1 MQKESVGILPSDFC
15 ILHSSMSATA
25 ISATR
30 PSREITLAYLGELL
44 FNAGFIDD
52 RQKTEVDA
60 ADRQQA
66 RAMSRTKAGTRATE
80 DDASAVKTIVAMNL
94 TDASGTGTRID
105 DFLLARLIAEDA
117 HLPFYKIDPLRLDVA
132 MIESKISRPF
142 ARRHK
147 MLPVAVRDGRLVV
160 AVVNPFDSVAIDSY
174 RPMANQEIEIVVASE
189 SDIISVINEQYGFRA
204 SVTKAERDLTKGAI
218 DLSNLEQY
226 VKLKSGAEIET
237 SDQHIVNAVDYLLQ
251 HAYDSRASDIHIEPK
266 REFAQIR
273 FRIDGVLH
281 EIQRV
286 PKLVNLA
293 VTSRLKTMC
302 RMDIAE
308 KRRPQDGRIKTE
320 HDGKEIELRVSTLP
334 TAFGEKVVM
343 RIFDPDVLIRDL
355 AGIGFYEDELK
366 LFNDWI
372 KRPHG
377 IILVTGPTGS
387 GKTVTLYSAL
397 KNLASPEINI
407 TTIEDPIEM
416 VSDDFN
422 QTAVQPKI
430 GITFASALRTILRQ
444 DPDII
449 MVGEIRDQETAQN
462 AVQAA
467 LTGHLVFA
475 TLHTNDAS
483 TSVTRLIDLGIQP
496 FLISSTLIGAM
507 AQRLVRKICDDCKR
521 NRPLN
526 IEESSMLNLQA
537 PAGKRIIVKE
547 GAGCHRCRNTG
558 YFGRTGIFEMLPIDN
573 AIRDLIDRSED
584 FLKIKDMAI
593 KRGMRTLRQ
602 SALRR
607 LAEGTTT
614 FEEVV
619 RVTGI

>member
-1 MQKESVGILPSDFC
+1 MTTLSNVPVP
-15 ILHSSMSATA
+15 
-25 ISATR
+25 R
-30 PSREITLAYLGELL
+30 VSRDITVAYIGDLLLG
-44 FNAGFIDD
+44 AGFIDE
-52 RQKTEVDA
+52 RQRSEIES
-60 ADRQQA
+60 ADRQFRLAQRSSKS
-66 RAMSRTKAGTRATE
+66 RAE
-80 DDASAVKTIVAMNL
+80 EDASPFKVIASMNL
-94 TDASGTGTRID
+94 HDASGNGTRID
-105 DFLLARLIAEDA
+105 DFLLARLIAEEA
-117 HLPFYKIDPLRLDVA
+117 HLPFYKIDTLKLDVQLV
-132 MIESKISRPF
+132 ESKISRPF
-142 ARRHK
+142 ARKHK
-147 MLPVAVRDGRLVV
+147 MVPVAVRDGKLLV
-160 AVVNPFDSVAIDSY
+160 AMVNPFDSGAIDSY
-174 RPMANQEIEIVVASE
+174 RPMAKQELELVVAAE
-189 SDIISVINEQYGFRA
+189 SDVMGVINEQYGFRA
-204 SVTKAERDLTKGAI
+204 SVTKANRDLTRGAI
-218 DLSNLEQY
+218 DLGNLEQY
-226 VKLKSGAEIET
+226 IKLKSGSEIET
-237 SDQHIVNAVDYLLQ
+237 SDAHIVNAVDYLLQ

-266 REFAQIR
+266 REHADIR

-293 VTSRLKTMC
+293 ITSRLKTMC

-320 HDGKEIELRVSTLP
+320 RDGKEIELRVSTLP
-334 TAFGEKVVM
+334 TAFGEKMVM
-343 RIFDPDVLIRDL
+343 RIFDPEVLIRDL
-355 AGIGFYEDELK
+355 AGLGFYDDELK
-366 LFNDWI
+366 IFADWI
-372 KRPHG
+372 SRPHG

-416 VSDDFN
+416 VYEEFN

-467 LTGHLVFA
+467 LTGHLVFS

-483 TSVTRLIDLGIQP
+483 TSITRLVDLGIQP

-507 AQRLVRKICDDCKR
+507 AQRLVRKICDDCKQ
-521 NRPLN
+521 NRPLTL
-526 IEESSMLNLQA
+526 EEAAMLNLQA
-537 PAGKRIIVKE
+537 PPGKRIIVKE
-547 GAGCHRCRNTG
+547 GAGCIRCRNTG
-558 YFGRTGIFEMLPIDN
+558 YFGRTGIFEILPVDN
-573 AIRDLIDRSED
+573 AIRDLIDRGED

-602 SALRR
+602 SALRK
-607 LAEGTTT
+607 LAEGLTS

>member
-1 MQKESVGILPSDFC
+1 MT
-15 ILHSSMSATA
+15 ATPIA
-25 ISATR
+25 AHA
-30 PSREITLAYLGELL
+30 SREITVSYLGELL
-44 FNAGFIDD
+44 FNAGFIDE
-52 RQKTEVDA
+52 RQRADVEA
-60 ADRQQA
+60 ADRQFRLQA
-66 RAMSRTKAGTRATE
+66 RSSKLRADE
-80 DDASAVKTIVAMNL
+80 EASPFKVLAAMNL
-94 TDASGTGTRID
+94 TDASGSGTRMD

-117 HLPFYKIDPLRLDVA
+117 HLPFFKIDPLRLDVQ
-132 MIESKISRPF
+132 MVESRISRPF
-142 ARRHK
+142 ARKHR
-147 MLPVAVRDGRLVV
+147 MVPVAIKDGKLVV
-160 AVVNPFDSVAIDSY
+160 AIVNPFDRVAIDSY
-174 RPMANQEIEIVVASE
+174 LPMAKAEIELVVAAE
-189 SDIISVINEQYGFRA
+189 SDVMGVINEQYGFRA
-204 SVTKAERDLTKGAI
+204 SVTKANRDLTKGAI
-218 DLSNLEQY
+218 DLGNLEQY
-226 VKLKSGAEIET
+226 IKLKSGAEIEA
-237 SDQHIVNAVDYLLQ
+237 SDAHIVNAVDFLLQ

-266 REFAQIR
+266 REHANIR

-293 VTSRLKTMC
+293 ITSRLKTMC

-320 HDGKEIELRVSTLP
+320 NNGQEIELRVSTLP
-334 TAFGEKVVM
+334 TAFGEKMVM
-343 RIFDPDVLIRDL
+343 RIFDPEVMIKEL
-355 AGIGFYEDELK
+355 AGLGFYEDELK
-366 LFNDWI
+366 MFADWI

-397 KNLASPEINI
+397 KSLASPEINI

-416 VSDDFN
+416 VHDEFN
-422 QTAVQPKI
+422 QTSVQNKV

-449 MVGEIRDQETAQN
+449 MVGEIRDGETAQN

-467 LTGHLVFA
+467 LTGHLVFS

-483 TSVTRLIDLGIQP
+483 TSVTRLVDLGIQP
-496 FLISSTLIGAM
+496 FLISSTLIGTM
-507 AQRLVRKICDDCKR
+507 AQRLVRRICEDCKT
-521 NRPLN
+521 NRPLTV
-526 IEESSMLNLQA
+526 EEAAMLNLQA
-537 PAGKRIIVKE
+537 PQGKRIIVKE
-547 GAGCHRCRNTG
+547 GAGCIRCRNTG
-558 YFGRTGIFEMLPIDN
+558 YYGRTGIFEILPVDN
-573 AIRDLIDRSED
+573 AIRDLIERGED

-602 SALRR
+602 SALRK
-607 LAEGTTT
+607 LAEGVTS

>member
-1 MQKESVGILPSDFC
+1 MT
-15 ILHSSMSATA
+15 ATVPA
-25 ISATR
+25 AR
-30 PSREITLAYLGELL
+30 KAREITVAYLGELL
-44 FNAGFIDD
+44 FNAGFIDEKQRGEID
-52 RQKTEVDA
+52 AVERQWRA
-60 ADRQQA
+60 QQA
-66 RAMSRTKAGTRATE
+66 RAAKGSRADE
-80 DDASAVKTIVAMNL
+80 DASPFKALMAMNL

-117 HLPFYKIDPLRLDVA
+117 GLHFFKIDALKLDVS
-132 MIESKISRPF
+132 MVESKISRPF
-142 ARRHK
+142 ARKHR
-147 MLPVAVRDGRLVV
+147 MVPVAVRDGKLIV
-160 AVVNPFDSVAIDSY
+160 AVVNPFDNVALDSY
-174 RPMANQEIEIVVASE
+174 QQMVKQDIHVVVSAE
-189 SDIISVINEQYGFRA
+189 SDVMGVINEQYGFRA
-204 SVTKAERDLTKGAI
+204 SVTKAERDLRGDGFALI
-218 DLSNLEQY
+218 SNLEQY
-226 VKLKSGAEIET
+226 VKLKSGSEIET
-237 SDQHIVNAVDYLLQ
+237 SDAHIVNAVDFLLQ

-266 REFAQIR
+266 RENAVIR

-293 VTSRLKTMC
+293 ITSRLKTMC

-308 KRRPQDGRIKTE
+308 KRRPQDGRIKTD
-320 HDGKEIELRVSTLP
+320 HQGKEVELRVSTLP

-343 RIFDPDVLIRDL
+343 RIFDPDVLLRSVSGL
-355 AGIGFYEDELK
+355 GFYEDEMST
-366 LFNDWI
+366 FSDWLR
-372 KRPHG
+372 RPHG

-397 KNLASPEINI
+397 KSLASPEVNI

-416 VSDDFN
+416 VHDEFN
-422 QTAVQPKI
+422 QTAVQAKI
-430 GITFASALRTILRQ
+430 GITFAYALRTILRQ

-449 MVGEIRDQETAQN
+449 MVGEIRDQETAEN

-467 LTGHLVFA
+467 LTGHLVFS
-475 TLHTNDAS
+475 TLHTNDAA

-496 FLISSTLIGAM
+496 FLISSVLIGAM
-507 AQRLVRKICDDCKR
+507 AQRLVRKICSDCKR
-521 NRPLN
+521 NRPLTH
-526 IEESSMLNLQA
+526 EEAGMLNLQA
-537 PAGKRIIVKE
+537 PPGKRIIVKE
-547 GAGCHRCRNTG
+547 GGGCIRCRNTG

-573 AIRDLIDRSED
+573 TIRDLIDRGED
-584 FLKIKDMAI
+584 FLKIKEMAL

-602 SALRR
+602 SALRK

>member
-1 MQKESVGILPSDFC
+1 MT
-15 ILHSSMSATA
+15 ATPLTA
-25 ISATR
+25 GR
-30 PSREITLAYLGELL
+30 KSREVTVSYLGELL
-44 FNAGFIDD
+44 QNAGFVDEKQKVEIDNLD
-52 RQKTEVDA
+52 RQLRT
-60 ADRQQA
+60 QA
-66 RAMSRTKAGTRATE
+66 RSARARGEEEASPFKALM
-80 DDASAVKTIVAMNL
+80 AMNL
-94 TDASGTGTRID
+94 TDASGSGMRID

-117 HLPFYKIDPLRLDVA
+117 GLKFYKIDPLKLDVE

-142 ARRHK
+142 ARKHR
-147 MLPVAVRDGRLVV
+147 MTPVAVRDGKLIV
-160 AVVNPFDSVAIDSY
+160 AVVNPFDTVALDTY
-174 RPMANQEIEIVVASE
+174 HQMVKQEIEVVVASE
-189 SDIISVINEQYGFRA
+189 SDVMGVITEQYGFRA
-204 SVTKAERDLTKGAI
+204 SVTKAGRDLGRGAI

-226 VKLKSGAEIET
+226 VKLKSGNEIET
-237 SDQHIVNAVDYLLQ
+237 SDAHIVNAVDFLLQ

-266 REFAQIR
+266 REAAMIR

-293 VTSRLKTMC
+293 ITSRIKTMC

-308 KRRPQDGRIKTE
+308 RRRPQDGRIKTE
-320 HDGKEIELRVSTLP
+320 HEGKEVELRVSTLP

-355 AGIGFYEDELK
+355 SGLGFYEDELK
-366 LFNDWI
+366 VFADWI

-387 GKTVTLYSAL
+387 GKTVTLNSAL
-397 KNLASPEINI
+397 KSLASPEINI

-416 VSDDFN
+416 VHDEFN
-422 QTAVQPKI
+422 QTAVQSKVA
-430 GITFASALRTILRQ
+430 ITFGSALRTILRQ

-449 MVGEIRDQETAQN
+449 MVGEIRDDETAQN

-467 LTGHLVFA
+467 LTGHLVFS
-475 TLHTNDAS
+475 TLHTNDSA

-507 AQRLVRKICDDCKR
+507 AQRLVRKICEDCKR

-526 IEESSMLNLQA
+526 QEEAGMLNLQA
-537 PAGKRIIVKE
+537 PPGKRIIVKE
-547 GAGCHRCRNTG
+547 GAGCIRCRNTG

-584 FLKIKDMAI
+584 FLKIKDVAT

-602 SALRR
+602 SALRK
-607 LAEGTTT
+607 LAEGATT

>member
-1 MQKESVGILPSDFC
+1 
-15 ILHSSMSATA
+15 MSTLTTVPIPA
-25 ISATR
+25 R
-30 PSREITLAYLGELL
+30 PSREITVAYLGDLL
-44 FNAGFIDD
+44 KGAGFIDD
-52 RQKTEVDA
+52 KQRAEVENVDKQWKA
-60 ADRQQA
+60 VVKAKG
-66 RAMSRTKAGTRATE
+66 RAEEDNSPFKALA
-80 DDASAVKTIVAMNL
+80 AMNL
-94 TDASGTGTRID
+94 TDASGNGTRMD

-117 HLPFYKIDPLRLDVA
+117 HVPFFKIDALKLDVE
-132 MIESKISRPF
+132 MIEKKISRPF
-142 ARRHK
+142 ARKNK
-147 MLPVAVRDGRLVV
+147 MVPVAVRDGKLVV
-160 AVVNPFDSVAIDSY
+160 AMVNPFDTSAIDSY
-174 RPMANQEIEIVVASE
+174 RPIAKQEIEIVVSSE
-189 SDIISVINEQYGFRA
+189 SDVIGVITEQYGFRS
-204 SVTKAERDLTKGAI
+204 SVTKAERDLGKGGM

-226 VKLKSGAEIET
+226 VKLKSGSDIEA
-237 SDQHIVNAVDYLLQ
+237 SDAHIVNAVDYLLQ

-266 REFAQIR
+266 RESALIR
-273 FRIDGVLH
+273 FRIDGMLH

-293 VTSRLKTMC
+293 ITSRLKTMC

-320 HDGKEIELRVSTLP
+320 HDSKEIELRVSTLP
-334 TAFGEKVVM
+334 TAFGEKMVM
-343 RIFDPDVLIRDL
+343 RIFDPDVMIRDL
-355 AGIGFYEDELK
+355 SGLGFYEDELNI
-366 LFNDWI
+366 FNDWI
-372 KRPHG
+372 QRPHG

-416 VSDDFN
+416 VHEEFN
-422 QTAVQPKI
+422 QTSVQNKI

-462 AVQAA
+462 AIQAA
-467 LTGHLVFA
+467 LTGHLVFS

-483 TSVTRLIDLGIQP
+483 TSITRLIDLGIQP
-496 FLISSTLIGAM
+496 FLISTSLIGTM
-507 AQRLVRKICDDCKR
+507 AQRLMRRICEDCKR
-521 NRPLN
+521 NRPLTV
-526 IEESSMLNLQA
+526 EEAGMLNLQA

-547 GAGCHRCRNTG
+547 GAGCIRCRNTG
-558 YFGRTGIFEMLPIDN
+558 YFGRTGIFEILPVDN
-573 AIRDLIDRSED
+573 SIRDLIDRSED
-584 FLKIKDMAI
+584 FLKIKDMAV

-602 SALRR
+602 SALRK
-607 LAEGTTT
+607 LAEGQTT

>member
-1 MQKESVGILPSDFC
+1 MT
-15 ILHSSMSATA
+15 ATPLA
-25 ISATR
+25 AR
-30 PSREITLAYLGELL
+30 QSREITISYLGDLL
-44 FNAGFIDD
+44 FNAGFIDEKQRAD
-52 RQKTEVDA
+52 VES
-60 ADRQQA
+60 ADRQFKLQMRSSKL
-66 RAMSRTKAGTRATE
+66 RAE
-80 DDASAVKTIVAMNL
+80 EEASPFKTLVGMNL
-94 TDASGTGTRID
+94 TDASGSGTRID

-117 HLPFYKIDPLRLDVA
+117 HLPFFKIDPLRLDVQ
-132 MIESKISRPF
+132 MVESRISRPF
-142 ARRHK
+142 ARKHK
-147 MLPVAVRDGRLVV
+147 MVPVAIKDGKLVV
-160 AVVNPFDSVAIDSY
+160 AIVNPFDQIAIDSY
-174 RPMANQEIEIVVASE
+174 RPMAKAEIELVVAAE
-189 SDIISVINEQYGFRA
+189 SDVMGVINEQYGFRA
-204 SVTKAERDLTKGAI
+204 SVTKANRDLSKGAI
-218 DLSNLEQY
+218 DLGNLEQY
-226 VKLKSGAEIET
+226 IKLKSGAEIEA
-237 SDQHIVNAVDYLLQ
+237 SDAHIVNAVDFLLQ

-266 REFAQIR
+266 REHANIR

-293 VTSRLKTMC
+293 ITSRLKTMC

-320 HDGKEIELRVSTLP
+320 HNGQEIELRVSTLP
-334 TAFGEKVVM
+334 TAFGEKMVM
-343 RIFDPDVLIRDL
+343 RIFDPDVMIKEL
-355 AGIGFYEDELK
+355 AGLGFYEDELK
-366 LFNDWI
+366 TFADWI

-416 VSDDFN
+416 VHDDFN
-422 QTAVQPKI
+422 QTSVQNKV

-449 MVGEIRDQETAQN
+449 MVGEIRDAETAQN

-467 LTGHLVFA
+467 LTGHLVFS
-475 TLHTNDAS
+475 TLHTNDAA
-483 TSVTRLIDLGIQP
+483 TSVTRLVDLGIQP
-496 FLISSTLIGAM
+496 FLISSTLIGTM
-507 AQRLVRKICDDCKR
+507 AQRLVRRICEDCKT
-521 NRPLN
+521 NRPLTV
-526 IEESSMLNLQA
+526 EEAAMLNLQA
-537 PAGKRIIVKE
+537 PTGKRIIVKE
-547 GAGCHRCRNTG
+547 GAGCIRCRNTG
-558 YFGRTGIFEMLPIDN
+558 YYGRTGIFEILPIDN
-573 AIRDLIDRSED
+573 AIRDLIERGED

-602 SALRR
+602 SALRK
-607 LAEGTTT
+607 LAEGVTS

>member
-1 MQKESVGILPSDFC
+1 MTTLTNVPTPA
-15 ILHSSMSATA
+15 SS
-25 ISATR
+25 R
-30 PSREITLAYLGELL
+30 DITVAYLGDLL
-44 FNAGFIDD
+44 ANAGFIDE
-52 RQKTEVDA
+52 RQRADLEN
-60 ADRQQA
+60 ADRQFRAQA
-66 RAMSRTKAGTRATE
+66 RASKSRTDEEASPFKAVA
-80 DDASAVKTIVAMNL
+80 AMNL
-94 TDASGTGTRID
+94 TDASGNATRID
-105 DFLLARLIAEDA
+105 DLLMARLIAEDA
-117 HLPFYKIDPLRLDVA
+117 RLPFCKIDPLRLDVE

-142 ARRHK
+142 ARKHK
-147 MLPVAVRDGRLVV
+147 MIPVAIKDGKLVV
-160 AVVNPFDSVAIDSY
+160 AMVNPFDRNAIDSY
-174 RPMANQEIEIVVASE
+174 RPMAKQEIELVVSAE
-189 SDIISVINEQYGFRA
+189 SDVMGVITEQYGFRTA
-204 SVTKAERDLTKGAI
+204 VTKAERDLTRGAI
-218 DLSNLEQY
+218 DLGNLEQY
-226 VKLKSGAEIET
+226 IKLKSGAEIET

-266 REFAQIR
+266 REHAQIR

-302 RMDIAE
+302 RMDISE

-320 HDGKEIELRVSTLP
+320 REGKEIELRVSTLP

-343 RIFDPDVLIRDL
+343 RIFDPDVMIRDL
-355 AGIGFYEDELK
+355 GGLGFYDDELK
-366 LFNDWI
+366 TFADWI

-397 KNLASPEINI
+397 KSLASPEINI

-416 VSDDFN
+416 VWEDFN
-422 QTAVQPKI
+422 QTAVQNKI
-430 GITFASALRTILRQ
+430 GITFAFALRTILRQ

-467 LTGHLVFA
+467 LTGHLVFS
-475 TLHTNDAS
+475 TLHTNDSS
-483 TSVTRLIDLGIQP
+483 TSITRLVDLGIQP

-507 AQRLVRKICDDCKR
+507 AQRLVRKICVDCKR
-521 NRPLN
+521 NRPLSL
-526 IEESSMLNLQA
+526 EESAMLNLQA

-547 GAGCHRCRNTG
+547 GAGCMRCRNTG
-558 YFGRTGIFEMLPIDN
+558 YFGRSGIFELLPLDN
-573 AIRDLIDRSED
+573 AIRDLIDRGED

-602 SALRR
+602 SALRK
-607 LAEGTTT
+607 LAEGVTS

>member
-1 MQKESVGILPSDFC
+1 MVQ
-15 ILHSSMSATA
+15 
-25 ISATR
+25 
-30 PSREITLAYLGELL
+30 
-44 FNAGFIDD
+44 
-52 RQKTEVDA
+52 
-60 ADRQQA
+60 
-66 RAMSRTKAGTRATE
+66 
-80 DDASAVKTIVAMNL
+80 
-94 TDASGTGTRID
+94 
-105 DFLLARLIAEDA
+105 
-117 HLPFYKIDPLRLDVA
+117 
-132 MIESKISRPF
+132 SKISRPF
-142 ARRHK
+142 ARKYRIV
-147 MLPVAVRDGRLVV
+147 PVAVRDGKLVV
-160 AVVNPFDSVAIDSY
+160 AMVNPFDTTAIDSY
-174 RPMANQEIEIVVASE
+174 RPMAKQELDLVVSAE
-189 SDIISVINEQYGFRA
+189 SDVMGVINEQYGFRT
-204 SVTKAERDLTKGAI
+204 SITKANRDLNRGAI
-218 DLSNLEQY
+218 DLGNLEQY
-226 VKLKSGAEIET
+226 IKLKSGAEIEA
-237 SDQHIVNAVDYLLQ
+237 SDAHIVNAVDFLLQ

-266 REFAQIR
+266 REHANIR

-293 VTSRLKTMC
+293 ITSRLKTMC

-320 HDGKEIELRVSTLP
+320 HNGQEIELRVSTLP
-334 TAFGEKVVM
+334 TAFGEKMVM
-343 RIFDPDVLIRDL
+343 RIFDPDVMIKEL
-355 AGIGFYEDELK
+355 AGLGFYEDELK
-366 LFNDWI
+366 TFADWI

-416 VSDDFN
+416 VHDDFN
-422 QTAVQPKI
+422 QTSVQNKV

-449 MVGEIRDQETAQN
+449 MVGEIRDAETAQN

-467 LTGHLVFA
+467 LTGHLVFS
-475 TLHTNDAS
+475 TLHTNDAA
-483 TSVTRLIDLGIQP
+483 TSVTRLVDLGIQP

-507 AQRLVRKICDDCKR
+507 AQRLVRRICEDCKT
-521 NRPLN
+521 NRPLTV
-526 IEESSMLNLQA
+526 EEAAMLNLQA
-537 PAGKRIIVKE
+537 PTGKRIIVKE
-547 GAGCHRCRNTG
+547 GAGCIRCRNTG
-558 YFGRTGIFEMLPIDN
+558 YYGRTGIFEILPIDN
-573 AIRDLIDRSED
+573 AIRDLIDRGED

-602 SALRR
+602 SALRK
-607 LAEGTTT
+607 LAEGVTS

>member
-1 MQKESVGILPSDFC
+1 MTVTPIASHRK
-15 ILHSSMSATA
+15 TK
-25 ISATR
+25 
-30 PSREITLAYLGELL
+30 EITVSYLGELL
-44 FNAGFIDD
+44 FNAGFIDEKQ
-52 RQKTEVDA
+52 RTE
-60 ADRQQA
+60 ADNADKQF
-66 RAMSRTKAGTRATE
+66 RAQSRSKSRADE
-80 DDASAVKTIVAMNL
+80 DASPFKTLVAMNL

-117 HLPFYKIDPLRLDVA
+117 HLHFFKIDPLKLDVE
-132 MIESKISRPF
+132 MIEAKISRPF
-142 ARRHK
+142 ARKHK
-147 MLPVAVRDGRLVV
+147 MVPVAVRDGKLVV
-160 AVVNPFDSVAIDSY
+160 SVVNPFDTVGVDTF
-174 RPMANQEIEIVVASE
+174 RQMVQQDMEIVVSSE
-189 SDIISVINEQYGFRA
+189 SDVMGVITEQYGFRA
-204 SVTKAERDLTKGAI
+204 SVTKAQRDLGRGAI

-237 SDQHIVNAVDYLLQ
+237 SDAHIVNAVDFLLQ

-266 REFAQIR
+266 RESAIIR

-293 VTSRLKTMC
+293 ITSRLKTMC

-320 HDGKEIELRVSTLP
+320 HDSKEIELRVSTLP

-343 RIFDPDVLIRDL
+343 RIFDPDIMLRDL
-355 AGIGFYEDELK
+355 SGLGFYEDELNV
-366 LFNDWI
+366 FNDWI
-372 KRPHG
+372 QRPHG

-397 KNLASPEINI
+397 KSLASPEINI

-416 VSDDFN
+416 VHDDFN
-422 QTAVQPKI
+422 QTSVQPKI
-430 GITFASALRTILRQ
+430 GITFGAALRTILRQ

-449 MVGEIRDQETAQN
+449 MVGEIRDQETAEN
-462 AVQAA
+462 AVQSA
-467 LTGHLVFA
+467 LTGHLVFS
-475 TLHTNDAS
+475 TLHTNDAA

-496 FLISSTLIGAM
+496 FLISSTLIGTM
-507 AQRLVRKICDDCKR
+507 AQRLVRKICEDCKR
-521 NRPLN
+521 NRPLTV
-526 IEESSMLNLQA
+526 EEAGMLNLQA
-537 PAGKRIIVKE
+537 PPGKRIIVKE
-547 GAGCHRCRNTG
+547 GAGCIRCRNTG
-558 YFGRTGIFEMLPIDN
+558 YFGRTGIFEILPIDN

-602 SALRR
+602 SALRK

-614 FEEVV
+614 FEEVI

>member
-1 MQKESVGILPSDFC
+1 MTVTSVPVP
-15 ILHSSMSATA
+15 
-25 ISATR
+25 R
-30 PSREITLAYLGELL
+30 RSREVTVSYLGDLL
-44 FNAGFIDD
+44 RNAGFVDEKQRADIENVD
-52 RQKTEVDA
+52 RQFRA
-60 ADRQQA
+60 ALRLKS
-66 RAMSRTKAGTRATE
+66 RAE
-80 DDASAVKTIVAMNL
+80 EDASAFKAIVGMNL
-94 TDASGTGTRID
+94 TDASGSGTRID
-105 DFLLARLIAEDA
+105 DLLLARLIAEDA
-117 HLPFYKIDPLRLDVA
+117 GLHFFKIDPLRLDME
-132 MIESKISRPF
+132 MIETKISRPF
-142 ARRHK
+142 ARKHK
-147 MLPVAVRDGRLVV
+147 MVPVQVRDGKLIV
-160 AVVNPFDSVAIDSY
+160 AIVNPFDTVAIDSY
-174 RPMANQEIEIVVASE
+174 QTMVKQEIELVVAGE
-189 SDIISVINEQYGFRA
+189 SDVIRVINEQYGFRA
-204 SVTKAERDLTKGAI
+204 SVTKAERDLKGGF
-218 DLSNLEQY
+218 DLGNLEQY
-226 VKLKSGAEIET
+226 VKLKSGAEIEV

-334 TAFGEKVVM
+334 TAFGEKMVM

-355 AGIGFYEDELK
+355 SGLGFYDDELAS
-366 LFNDWI
+366 FADWI

-397 KNLASPEINI
+397 KSIQSPEINI
-407 TTIEDPIEM
+407 TTIEDPVEM
-416 VSDDFN
+416 VYDDFN
-422 QTAVQPKI
+422 QTSVNSKI

-449 MVGEIRDQETAQN
+449 MVGEIRDGETAQN

-467 LTGHLVFA
+467 LTGHLVFSS
-475 TLHTNDAS
+475 LHTNDSAAS
-483 TSVTRLIDLGIQP
+483 ITRLVDLGIQP
-496 FLISSTLIGAM
+496 FLISSSLIGAM
-507 AQRLVRKICDDCKR
+507 AQRLVRKICEDCKQ
-521 NRPLN
+521 NRPLTA
-526 IEESSMLNLQA
+526 EESAMLNLQA
-537 PAGKRIIVKE
+537 PPGKKIIVKE
-547 GAGCHRCRNTG
+547 GAGCMRCRNTG
-558 YFGRTGIFEMLPIDN
+558 YFGRSGIFEILPVDN
-573 AIRDLIDRSED
+573 AIRDLIDRGED
-584 FLKIKDMAI
+584 FLKIKEMAV

-602 SALRR
+602 SALRK
-607 LAEGTTT
+607 LAEGVTT

-619 RVTGI
+619 RVTGIQ

>member
-1 MQKESVGILPSDFC
+1 MT
-15 ILHSSMSATA
+15 ATTLTA
-25 ISATR
+25 GR
-30 PSREITLAYLGELL
+30 KSREVTLSYLGELL
-44 FNAGFIDD
+44 QNAGFIDEKQKVEVDNLD
-52 RQKTEVDA
+52 RQLRA
-60 ADRQQA
+60 QA
-66 RAMSRTKAGTRATE
+66 RSARARGEEEASPFKALMG
-80 DDASAVKTIVAMNL
+80 MNL

-117 HLPFYKIDPLRLDVA
+117 RLKFFKIDPLKLDVE

-142 ARRHK
+142 AKKHR
-147 MLPVAVRDGRLVV
+147 MTPVAVRDGKLIVS
-160 AVVNPFDSVAIDSY
+160 VVNPFDTVALDTY
-174 RPMANQEIEIVVASE
+174 HQMVKQEIEIVVSSE
-189 SDIISVINEQYGFRA
+189 SDIMGVITEQYGFRA
-204 SVTKAERDLTKGAI
+204 SVTKAGRDLGRGAI

-226 VKLKSGAEIET
+226 VKLKSGNEIET
-237 SDQHIVNAVDYLLQ
+237 SDAHIVNAVDFLLQ

-266 REFAQIR
+266 REAAMIR

-293 VTSRLKTMC
+293 ITSRIKTMC

-308 KRRPQDGRIKTE
+308 RRRPQDGRIKTE
-320 HDGKEIELRVSTLP
+320 REGKEVELRVSTLP
-334 TAFGEKVVM
+334 TAFGEKLVM
-343 RIFDPDVLIRDL
+343 RIFDPDVLLRDL
-355 AGIGFYEDELK
+355 SGLGFYEDELHM
-366 LFNDWI
+366 FGEWI

-397 KNLASPEINI
+397 KSLASPEINI

-416 VSDDFN
+416 VWDDFN
-422 QTAVQPKI
+422 QTSVQTKI
-430 GITFASALRTILRQ
+430 GITFPSALRTILRQ

-449 MVGEIRDQETAQN
+449 MVGEIRDEETAQN

-467 LTGHLVFA
+467 LTGHLVFS
-475 TLHTNDAS
+475 TLHTNDSA

-496 FLISSTLIGAM
+496 FLISSTLVGTM
-507 AQRLVRKICDDCKR
+507 AQRLMRRICEDCKR
-521 NRPLN
+521 NRPLSV
-526 IEESSMLNLQA
+526 EEAGMLNLQA
-537 PAGKRIIVKE
+537 PPGKRIIVKE
-547 GAGCHRCRNTG
+547 GAGCIRCRNTG
-558 YFGRTGIFEMLPIDN
+558 YFGRTGIFEILQIDN

-584 FLKIKDMAI
+584 FLKIKEMAV

-602 SALRR
+602 SALRK
-607 LAEGTTT
+607 LAEGVTS

>member
-1 MQKESVGILPSDFC
+1 MT
-15 ILHSSMSATA
+15 ATVSTA
-25 ISATR
+25 GR
-30 PSREITLAYLGELL
+30 KSREVTLSYLGELL
-44 FNAGFIDD
+44 QNAGFVDDKQKIEIDNLD
-52 RQKTEVDA
+52 RQLRA
-60 ADRQQA
+60 QLRSA
-66 RAMSRTKAGTRATE
+66 RARGEEEGSPFKVLM
-80 DDASAVKTIVAMNL
+80 AMNL
-94 TDASGTGTRID
+94 TDASGNGTRID

-117 HLPFYKIDPLRLDVA
+117 RLKFFKIDPLKLDVE

-142 ARRHK
+142 AKKHR
-147 MLPVAVRDGRLVV
+147 MTPVAVRDGKLIV
-160 AVVNPFDSVAIDSY
+160 AVVNPFDTVALDTY
-174 RPMANQEIEIVVASE
+174 HQMVKQEIEIVVASE
-189 SDIISVINEQYGFRA
+189 SDIMGVITEQYGFRA
-204 SVTKAERDLTKGAI
+204 SVTKAGRDLGRGAI

-226 VKLKSGAEIET
+226 VKLKSGNEIET
-237 SDQHIVNAVDYLLQ
+237 SDAHIVNAVDFLLQ
-251 HAYDSRASDIHIEPK
+251 HAFDSRASDIHIEPK
-266 REFAQIR
+266 REAAMIR

-293 VTSRLKTMC
+293 ITSRIKTMC

-320 HDGKEIELRVSTLP
+320 REGKEIELRVSTLP
-334 TAFGEKVVM
+334 TAFGEKLVM
-343 RIFDPDVLIRDL
+343 RVFDPDVLLRDL
-355 AGIGFYEDELK
+355 SGLGFYDDELHT
-366 LFNDWI
+366 FGEWI

-397 KNLASPEINI
+397 KSLASPEINI

-416 VSDDFN
+416 VWDEFN
-422 QTAVQPKI
+422 QTSVQAKI
-430 GITFASALRTILRQ
+430 GITFPAALRTILRQ

-449 MVGEIRDQETAQN
+449 MVGEIRDAETAQN

-467 LTGHLVFA
+467 LTGHLVFS
-475 TLHTNDAS
+475 TLHTNDSA

-496 FLISSTLIGAM
+496 FLISSTLVGTM
-507 AQRLVRKICDDCKR
+507 AQRLMRRICEDCKR
-521 NRPLN
+521 NRPLSV
-526 IEESSMLNLQA
+526 EEAGMLNLQA

-547 GAGCHRCRNTG
+547 GAGCIRCRNTG
-558 YFGRTGIFEMLPIDN
+558 YFGRTGIFEILPIDN

-584 FLKIKDMAI
+584 FLKIKEMAV

-602 SALRR
+602 SALRK
-607 LAEGTTT
+607 LAEGVTS

>member
-1 MQKESVGILPSDFC
+1 MT
-15 ILHSSMSATA
+15 ATPIA
-25 ISATR
+25 AHA
-30 PSREITLAYLGELL
+30 SREITVSYLGELL
-44 FNAGFIDD
+44 FNAGFIDE
-52 RQKTEVDA
+52 RQRADVEA
-60 ADRQQA
+60 ADRQFRLQA
-66 RAMSRTKAGTRATE
+66 RSSKLRADE
-80 DDASAVKTIVAMNL
+80 DASPFKVLAAMNL
-94 TDASGTGTRID
+94 TDASGSGTRMD

-117 HLPFYKIDPLRLDVA
+117 HLPFFKIDPLRLDVQ
-132 MIESKISRPF
+132 MVESRISRPF
-142 ARRHK
+142 ARKHK
-147 MLPVAVRDGRLVV
+147 MVPVAIKDGKLVV
-160 AVVNPFDSVAIDSY
+160 AIVNPFDRLAIDSY
-174 RPMANQEIEIVVASE
+174 LPMAKAEIELVVAAE
-189 SDIISVINEQYGFRA
+189 SDVMGVINEQYGFRA
-204 SVTKAERDLTKGAI
+204 SVTKANRDLTKGAI
-218 DLSNLEQY
+218 DLGNLEQY
-226 VKLKSGAEIET
+226 IKLKSGAEIEA
-237 SDQHIVNAVDYLLQ
+237 SDAHIVNAVDFLLQ

-266 REFAQIR
+266 REHANIR

-293 VTSRLKTMC
+293 ITSRLKTMC

-320 HDGKEIELRVSTLP
+320 HNGQEIELRVSTLP
-334 TAFGEKVVM
+334 TAFGEKMVM
-343 RIFDPDVLIRDL
+343 RIFDPEVMIKEL
-355 AGIGFYEDELK
+355 AGLGFYDDELK
-366 LFNDWI
+366 MFADWI

-397 KNLASPEINI
+397 KSLASPEINI

-416 VSDDFN
+416 VHDEFN
-422 QTAVQPKI
+422 QTSVQNKV

-449 MVGEIRDQETAQN
+449 MVGEIRDGETAQN

-467 LTGHLVFA
+467 LTGHLVFS

-483 TSVTRLIDLGIQP
+483 TSVTRLVDLGIQP
-496 FLISSTLIGAM
+496 FLISSTLIGTM
-507 AQRLVRKICDDCKR
+507 AQRLVRRICEDCKT
-521 NRPLN
+521 NRPLTV
-526 IEESSMLNLQA
+526 EEAAMLNLQA
-537 PAGKRIIVKE
+537 PQGKRIIVKE
-547 GAGCHRCRNTG
+547 GAGCIRCRNTG
-558 YFGRTGIFEMLPIDN
+558 YYGRTGIFEILPVDN
-573 AIRDLIDRSED
+573 AIRDLIERGED

-602 SALRR
+602 SALRK
-607 LAEGTTT
+607 LAEGVTS

>member
-1 MQKESVGILPSDFC
+1 MSTLTNVPLPR
-15 ILHSSMSATA
+15 A
-25 ISATR
+25 
-30 PSREITLAYLGELL
+30 SREISVGYLGDLL
-44 FNAGFIDD
+44 LSAGFIDE
-52 RQKTEVDA
+52 RQRADIEA
-60 ADRQQA
+60 ADRQFRLQA
-66 RAMSRTKAGTRATE
+66 RGSKSRAEEEMSPFRVVAG
-80 DDASAVKTIVAMNL
+80 MNL
-94 TDASGTGTRID
+94 SDASGNGTRID
-105 DFLLARLIAEDA
+105 DVLLARLVAEDA
-117 HLPFYKIDPLRLDVA
+117 HLPFYKIDPLKLDVD
-132 MIESKISRPF
+132 MIESRISRPF
-142 ARRHK
+142 ARKHK
-147 MLPVAVRDGRLVV
+147 MVPVAIRDGKLVV
-160 AVVNPFDSVAIDSY
+160 AIVNPFDQVAVDSY
-174 RPMANQEIEIVVASE
+174 RPMAKQEIDLVVASE
-189 SDIISVINEQYGFRA
+189 SDVMGVINEQYGFRA

-226 VKLKSGAEIET
+226 VKLKSGADIET
-237 SDQHIVNAVDYLLQ
+237 SDAHIVNAVDFLLQ

-266 REFAQIR
+266 REHANIR

-293 VTSRLKTMC
+293 ITSRLKTMC

-320 HDGKEIELRVSTLP
+320 REGKEIELRVSTLP

-343 RIFDPDVLIRDL
+343 RIFDPEVLIRDL
-355 AGIGFYEDELK
+355 GGLGFYEDELK
-366 LFNDWI
+366 TFADWI

-397 KNLASPEINI
+397 KSLASPEINI

-416 VSDDFN
+416 VHEDFN
-422 QTAVQPKI
+422 QTSVQNKI

-449 MVGEIRDQETAQN
+449 MVGEIRDGETAQN

-467 LTGHLVFA
+467 LTGHLVFS

-483 TSVTRLIDLGIQP
+483 TSITRLVDLGIQP
-496 FLISSTLIGAM
+496 FLISSSLVGAM
-507 AQRLVRKICDDCKR
+507 AQRLLRKICEDCKR
-521 NRPLN
+521 NRPLS
-526 IEESSMLNLQA
+526 IEEASMLNLQA

-547 GAGCHRCRNTG
+547 GAGCIRCRNTG
-558 YFGRTGIFEMLPIDN
+558 YFGRTGIFEILPVDN
-573 AIRDLIDRSED
+573 AIRDLIDRGED

-602 SALRR
+602 SALRK
-607 LAEGTTT
+607 LAEGVTS

>member
-1 MQKESVGILPSDFC
+1 MTTVSPPPAR
-15 ILHSSMSATA
+15 SA
-25 ISATR
+25 
-30 PSREITLAYLGELL
+30 REITVAYLGDLL
-44 FNAGFIDD
+44 LGAGFVDE
-52 RQKTEVDA
+52 RQRGEIEA
-60 ADRQQA
+60 ADRQFRLQA
-66 RAMSRTKAGTRATE
+66 RSKARGE
-80 DDASAVKTIVAMNL
+80 EDASAFRIVTAMNL
-94 TDASGTGTRID
+94 TDATGNGTRID
-105 DFLLARLIAEDA
+105 DILLARLVAEDA
-117 HLPFYKIDPLRLDVA
+117 HLPFFKIDALKLDVE
-132 MIESKISRPF
+132 MIESRISRPF
-142 ARRHK
+142 ARKHK
-147 MLPVAVRDGRLVV
+147 MVPVAIRDGKLVV
-160 AVVNPFDSVAIDSY
+160 AVVNPFDTMAVDSY
-174 RPMANQEIEIVVASE
+174 RPMAKQELELVVSAE
-189 SDIISVINEQYGFRA
+189 TDVMRVINEQYGFRA
-204 SVTKAERDLTKGAI
+204 SVTKAERDLSRGAI
-218 DLSNLEQY
+218 DLGNLEQY
-226 VKLKSGAEIET
+226 IRLKSGAEIET
-237 SDQHIVNAVDYLLQ
+237 SDQHIVNAVDFLLQ
-251 HAYDSRASDIHIEPK
+251 HAYESRASDIHIEPK
-266 REFAQIR
+266 REQALIR

-293 VTSRLKTMC
+293 ITSRLKTMC

-320 HDGKEIELRVSTLP
+320 HNGQEIELRVSTLP

-343 RIFDPDVLIRDL
+343 RIFDPEVLIRDL
-355 AGIGFYEDELK
+355 AGLGFYDDEMK
-366 LFNDWI
+366 TFSDWI

-397 KNLASPEINI
+397 KSLSSPEINI

-416 VSDDFN
+416 VWDDFN
-422 QTAVQPKI
+422 QTAVQGKI

-467 LTGHLVFA
+467 LTGHLVFS

-483 TSVTRLIDLGIQP
+483 TSVTRLVDLGIQP
-496 FLISSTLIGAM
+496 FLISSSLIGAM
-507 AQRLVRKICDDCKR
+507 AQRLVRKICEDCKR
-521 NRPLN
+521 NRPLTV
-526 IEESSMLNLQA
+526 EEAAMLNLQA
-537 PAGKRIIVKE
+537 PPGKRIIVKE
-547 GAGCHRCRNTG
+547 GAGCMRCRNTG
-558 YFGRTGIFEMLPIDN
+558 YFGRTGIFEILPIDN
-573 AIRDLIDRSED
+573 SIRDLIERSED

-602 SALRR
+602 SALRK
-607 LAEGTTT
+607 LAEGVTT

>member
-1 MQKESVGILPSDFC
+1 MTTAPLP
-15 ILHSSMSATA
+15 TP
-25 ISATR
+25 R
-30 PSREITLAYLGELL
+30 PAREITVSYLGDLL
-44 FNAGFIDD
+44 FNAGFIDE
-52 RQKTEVDA
+52 RQRAEVES
-60 ADRQQA
+60 ADRQFKLQA
-66 RAMSRTKAGTRATE
+66 RGSKLRVDE
-80 DDASAVKTIVAMNL
+80 DASPFKVIAALNL
-94 TDASGTGTRID
+94 TDASGNATRMD

-117 HLPFYKIDPLRLDVA
+117 HLPFFKIDPLKLDVQ
-132 MIESKISRPF
+132 MIESRISRPF
-142 ARRHK
+142 ARKNK
-147 MLPVAVRDGRLVV
+147 MVPVAIRDGRLVV
-160 AVVNPFDSVAIDSY
+160 AMVNPFDRMAVDSY
-174 RPMANQEIEIVVASE
+174 RPMAKQEIELVVAAE
-189 SDIISVINEQYGFRA
+189 SDVMGVINEQYGFRA
-204 SVTKAERDLTKGAI
+204 SVTKAERDLSKGAI
-218 DLSNLEQY
+218 DLGNLEQY
-226 VKLKSGAEIET
+226 IKLKSGSEIES
-237 SDQHIVNAVDYLLQ
+237 SDAHIVNAVDFLLQ
-251 HAYDSRASDIHIEPK
+251 HAYESRASDIHIEPK
-266 REFAQIR
+266 REQAMIR

-293 VTSRLKTMC
+293 ITSRLKTMC

-308 KRRPQDGRIKTE
+308 RRRPQDGRIKTDHAGQE
-320 HDGKEIELRVSTLP
+320 VELRVSTLP

-343 RIFDPDVLIRDL
+343 RIFDPEVRSREL
-355 AGIGFYEDELK
+355 AGLGFYDDELK
-366 LFNDWI
+366 TFAEWI

-397 KNLASPEINI
+397 KSLHSPEINI

-416 VSDDFN
+416 VHDEFN
-422 QTAVQPKI
+422 QTSVQNKI

-467 LTGHLVFA
+467 LTGHLVFSS
-475 TLHTNDAS
+475 LHTNDSA
-483 TSVTRLIDLGIQP
+483 TSITRLIDLDIQP

-507 AQRLVRKICDDCKR
+507 AQRLVRRICDDCKR
-521 NRPLN
+521 NRPLS
-526 IEESSMLNLQA
+526 IDEAAMLNLQA

-547 GAGCHRCRNTG
+547 GAGCIRCRNTG
-558 YFGRTGIFEMLPIDN
+558 YFGRTGIFEILTVDN
-573 AIRDLIDRSED
+573 AIRDLIDRGED

-602 SALRR
+602 SALRK
-607 LAEGTTT
+607 LAEGITS
-614 FEEVV
+614 FEEVI

>member
-1 MQKESVGILPSDFC
+1 MSVTPAPARVARELTVGYLGDL
-15 ILHSSMSATA
+15 LHS
-25 ISATR
+25 
-30 PSREITLAYLGELL
+30 
-44 FNAGFIDD
+44 AGFIDE
-52 RQKTEVDA
+52 RQHAEIDA
-60 ADRQQA
+60 LDRQQA
-66 RAMSRTKAGTRATE
+66 RSMSRTRAGRAAEGEEVSPIRTVI
-80 DDASAVKTIVAMNL
+80 ALNM
-94 TDASGTGTRID
+94 TDASGNGTRID

-117 HLPFYKIDPLRLDVA
+117 HLQFFKIDPLKLDVA
-132 MIESKISRPF
+132 MIETKMSRPF
-142 ARRHK
+142 ARRNK
-147 MLPVAVRDGRLVV
+147 MVPVAVRDGKLVV
-160 AVVNPFDSVAIDSY
+160 AVVNPFNTEAIDSY
-174 RPMANQEIEIVVASE
+174 RPLAKQELDIVVASE
-189 SDIISVINEQYGFRA
+189 SDVMGVINDQYGFRA
-204 SVTKAERDLTKGAI
+204 SVTKAERDLSRGAI

-266 REFAQIR
+266 REYAQIR

-320 HDGKEIELRVSTLP
+320 REGKEIELRVSTLP
-334 TAFGEKVVM
+334 TAFGEKMVM
-343 RIFDPDVLIRDL
+343 RIFDPEVMIRDL
-355 AGIGFYEDELK
+355 GGLGFYEDELK
-366 LFNDWI
+366 MFGDWI

-397 KNLASPEINI
+397 KQLASPEINI
-407 TTIEDPIEM
+407 TTIEDPVEM
-416 VSDDFN
+416 VYDEFN
-422 QTAVQPKI
+422 QTSVQNKI
-430 GITFASALRTILRQ
+430 GITFAAALRTILRQ

-467 LTGHLVFA
+467 LTGHLVFS

-483 TSVTRLIDLGIQP
+483 TAVTRLIDLGIQP

-507 AQRLVRKICDDCKR
+507 AQRLVRKICEDCR
-521 NRPLN
+521 TNRPLSQ
-526 IEESSMLNLQA
+526 EEAAMLNLQA

-547 GAGCHRCRNTG
+547 GSGCIRCRNTG
-558 YFGRTGIFEMLPIDN
+558 YFGRSGIFEMLQIDN
-573 AIRDLIDRSED
+573 SIRDLIDRSED

-602 SALRR
+602 SALRK
-607 LAEGTTT
+607 LAEGATT

>member
-1 MQKESVGILPSDFC
+1 MT
-15 ILHSSMSATA
+15 ATQ
-25 ISATR
+25 ISASR
-30 PSREITLAYLGELL
+30 KSREITVPYLGQLL
-44 FNAGFIDD
+44 FGAGFIDE
-52 RQKTEVDA
+52 RQRTEVDA
-60 ADRQQA
+60 VDRQF
-66 RAMSRTKAGTRATE
+66 RAGSRSKTRAE
-80 DDASAVKTIVAMNL
+80 EEASPFKSLVAMNL
-94 TDASGTGTRID
+94 TDASGSGTRID

-117 HLPFYKIDPLRLDVA
+117 HLPFFKIDPLKLDVE

-142 ARRHK
+142 ARKHR
-147 MLPVAVRDGRLVV
+147 MVPVAVRDGKLIV
-160 AVVNPFDSVAIDSY
+160 AVVNPFDTVAFDTFHQ
-174 RPMANQEIEIVVASE
+174 MVKQEIDLVVSSE
-189 SDIISVINEQYGFRA
+189 SDVMGVINEQYGFRA
-204 SVTKAERDLTKGAI
+204 SVTKAERDLKGGI

-226 VKLKSGAEIET
+226 VKLKSGADIEV
-237 SDQHIVNAVDYLLQ
+237 SDAHIVNAVDFLLQ

-266 REFAQIR
+266 REHANIR

-293 VTSRLKTMC
+293 ITSRLKTMC

-320 HDGKEIELRVSTLP
+320 HNSKEIELRVSTLP

-343 RIFDPDVLIRDL
+343 RIFDPDVMLRDL
-355 AGIGFYEDELK
+355 SGLGFYEDELK
-366 LFNDWI
+366 IFADWI
-372 KRPHG
+372 ARPHG

-397 KNLASPEINI
+397 KSLASPEINI

-416 VSDDFN
+416 VHEEFN
-422 QTAVQPKI
+422 QTSVQAKI
-430 GITFASALRTILRQ
+430 GMTFGAALRTILRQ

-449 MVGEIRDQETAQN
+449 MVGEIRDEDTAEN

-467 LTGHLVFA
+467 LTGHLVFS
-475 TLHTNDAS
+475 TLHTNDSA
-483 TSVTRLIDLGIQP
+483 TSVTRLIDLHIQP

-507 AQRLVRKICDDCKR
+507 AQRLLRKICEDCKR
-521 NRPLN
+521 NRPLTV
-526 IEESSMLNLQA
+526 EEAGMLNLQA

-547 GAGCHRCRNTG
+547 GAGCIRCRNTG
-558 YFGRTGIFEMLPIDN
+558 YFGRTGIFEILPIDN
-573 AIRDLIDRSED
+573 AIRDLIDHSED
-584 FLKIKDMAI
+584 FLKIKEMAI

-602 SALRR
+602 SALRK
-607 LAEGTTT
+607 LAEGITS

>member
-1 MQKESVGILPSDFC
+1 MT
-15 ILHSSMSATA
+15 ATTLTA
-25 ISATR
+25 ARRTR
-30 PSREITLAYLGELL
+30 EVTLSYLGELL
-44 FNAGFIDD
+44 QNAGFIDD
-52 RQKTEVDA
+52 KQKIEVDNL
-60 ADRQQA
+60 DRQLRAQSRSA
-66 RAMSRTKAGTRATE
+66 RARGEEEASPFKALMG
-80 DDASAVKTIVAMNL
+80 MNL
-94 TDASGTGTRID
+94 TDASGSGTRID

-117 HLPFYKIDPLRLDVA
+117 GLKFFKIDPLKLDVE

-142 ARRHK
+142 AKKHR
-147 MLPVAVRDGRLVV
+147 MTPVAVRDGKLIV
-160 AVVNPFDSVAIDSY
+160 AVVNPFDTVAFDTY
-174 RPMANQEIEIVVASE
+174 HQMVKQEIEIVVSSE
-189 SDIISVINEQYGFRA
+189 SDIMGVITEQYGFRA
-204 SVTKAERDLTKGAI
+204 SVTKAGRDLGRGAI

-226 VKLKSGAEIET
+226 VKLKSGNEIET
-237 SDQHIVNAVDYLLQ
+237 SDAHIVNAVDFLLQ

-266 REFAQIR
+266 REAAMIR

-293 VTSRLKTMC
+293 ITSRIKTMC

-320 HDGKEIELRVSTLP
+320 REGKEVELRVSTLP
-334 TAFGEKVVM
+334 TAFGEKLVM
-343 RIFDPDVLIRDL
+343 RIFDPDVLLRDL
-355 AGIGFYEDELK
+355 SGLGFYADELQM
-366 LFNDWI
+366 FGEWI

-397 KNLASPEINI
+397 KSLASPEINI

-416 VSDDFN
+416 VWDDFN
-422 QTAVQPKI
+422 QTSVQTKI
-430 GITFASALRTILRQ
+430 GITFPSALRTILRQ

-449 MVGEIRDQETAQN
+449 MVGEIRDEETAQN

-467 LTGHLVFA
+467 LTGHLVFSS
-475 TLHTNDAS
+475 LHTNDSA

-496 FLISSTLIGAM
+496 FLISSTLVGTM
-507 AQRLVRKICDDCKR
+507 AQRLMRRICEDCKR
-521 NRPLN
+521 NRPLSV
-526 IEESSMLNLQA
+526 EEAGMLNLQA
-537 PAGKRIIVKE
+537 PPGKRIIVKE
-547 GAGCHRCRNTG
+547 GAGCIRCRNTG
-558 YFGRTGIFEMLPIDN
+558 YFGRTGIFEILPIDN

-584 FLKIKDMAI
+584 FLKIKEMAV

-602 SALRR
+602 SALRK
-607 LAEGTTT
+607 LAEGVTS